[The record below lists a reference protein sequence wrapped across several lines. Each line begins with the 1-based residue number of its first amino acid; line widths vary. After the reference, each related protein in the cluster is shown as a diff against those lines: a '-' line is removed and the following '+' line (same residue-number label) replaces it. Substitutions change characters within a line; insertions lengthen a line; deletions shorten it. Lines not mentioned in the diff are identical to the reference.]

1 MVIFIVE
8 DKLDHPL
15 NIQDKFHALELQPI
29 CSSLNVKMSLNL
41 RFELGLSDISM
52 STSSQDLPTSVI
64 HIPRVDF
71 RRNFE
76 NRPSQDLKDP
86 FHKRVEIKLRALSD
100 RMSAEKSAASSRSA
114 SYQPPDRAASTCR
127 SSYQNADKL
136 ANSSRPSL
144 LQNTGRVLAPSTN
157 HRSSKGVR
165 ADTLPRESFFRK
177 GSSVSHV
184 ASSNST
190 ATEKSAAKIHVV
202 PRSSQVGAKTYRSVQ
217 VI

>member
-1 MVIFIVE
+1 MT
-8 DKLDHPL
+8 
-15 NIQDKFHALELQPI
+15 
-29 CSSLNVKMSLNL
+29 LNL

-52 STSSQDLPTSVI
+52 STLSQDLPTSVI

-86 FHKRVEIKLRALSD
+86 FHKRVEIKLRVLSD

-114 SYQPPDRAASTCR
+114 LYQPPDRAVSTYR

-144 LQNTGRVLAPSTN
+144 FQNTGRVLAPSTN
-157 HRSSKGVR
+157 HRSPKGVR
-165 ADTLPRESFFRK
+165 ADTLHDSFFRK

-190 ATEKSAAKIHVV
+190 ATEKWAAKILVV
-202 PRSSQVGAKTYRSVQ
+202 PGSSQVGAKSSRSAQ